1 MIEFQTSPDQY
12 KHWALSI
19 NGGVARLSMDVQ
31 EDQTLA
37 EGYKL
42 KLNSYDLGVDI
53 ELADAIQR
61 LRFEHPAVRAVVI
74 TSLKPRIFCAGANI
88 YMLGTSSHAFKV
100 NFCKFTNETRCAI
113 EDDSRHSGRHY
124 IAALNGTAS
133 GGGYELAIACDEIY
147 LVDDGNSAVS
157 LPEVPLLGVL
167 PGTGGLTRLVDKRK
181 VRRDR
186 ADVFSTLAEGLKG
199 KRAKEWGLIDDSF
212 PTSKFQEAVDARVSE
227 IVNSRSD
234 RFSFPSP
241 SWERGQ
247 GRGLYGANPS
257 PSIPLPEGGAKSG
270 IKLNTFEVESTDD
283 TRNYKYVSL
292 KLNRAK
298 RYADLTLHGPE
309 ADLPTTPD
317 EIQEL
322 GDSYWPLSAYR
333 ELDDALLYLRVNEPE
348 IGLVCLRTE
357 GNIDDVLAVDQML
370 AANRD
375 HWLIREIILYMARV
389 LRRLDLTAK
398 SFFAIVEP
406 GSCFAGNL
414 LELALASD
422 RSYMLN
428 NPDDNLEIATSEL
441 NAGALPMSNGFT
453 RLQSR
458 FLAEPEKV
466 DELLN
471 GNAQTEGP
479 LAPGKMPARRYD
491 TEAAEEAGLIT
502 FAPDDLDWEDEIRLA
517 IEERTSLSPDALTG
531 MEASLRFAGPETMDT
546 KIYGRLTAWQNW
558 IFQRPNAVGP
568 NGALTN
574 YGKPTKARFDYK
586 RT

>member
-1 MIEFQTSPDQY
+1 
-12 KHWALSI
+12 
-19 NGGVARLSMDVQ
+19 MDVQ
-31 EDQTLA
+31 EDETLG

-53 ELADAIQR
+53 ELADAVQR
-61 LRFEHPAVRAVVI
+61 LRFEHPEVKVVVV

-100 NFCKFTNETRCAI
+100 NFCKFTNETRCAL
-113 EDDSRHSGRHY
+113 EDASVHSGQKY
-124 IAALNGTAS
+124 LAALNGTAS

-186 ADVFSTLAEGLKG
+186 ADVFSTLAEGLKA
-199 KRAKEWGLIDDSF
+199 KRAREWSLIDGHF
-212 PTSKFQEAVDARVSE
+212 PTSKFQEGVEARVRE
-227 IVNSRSD
+227 LAAREGEPKGPGVRL
-234 RFSFPSP
+234 R
-241 SWERGQ
+241 
-247 GRGLYGANPS
+247 
-257 PSIPLPEGGAKSG
+257 PLEVEATEGGR
-270 IKLNTFEVESTDD
+270 EYE
-283 TRNYKYVSL
+283 YVSL
-292 KLNRAK
+292 RLNREG
-298 RYADLTLHGPE
+298 RYADLTVRGPGGNLP
-309 ADLPTTPD
+309 ADA
-317 EIQEL
+317 EGIHAL
-322 GDSYWPLSAYR
+322 GDAYWPLRAYR
-333 ELDDALLYLRVNEPE
+333 ELDDALLHLRVNELE

-357 GNIDDVLAVDQML
+357 GDIDRVLEVDRVL
-370 AANRD
+370 TANRD
-375 HWLIREIILYMARV
+375 HWLVREIILHMARV

-398 SFFAIVEP
+398 SFFALVEP

-414 LELALASD
+414 LELLLASD

-428 NPDDNLEIATSEL
+428 DPDQKVELAVSEL
-441 NAGALPMSNGFT
+441 NAGALRMSNGLT

-458 FLAEPEKV
+458 FLAEPGRADAV
-466 DELLN
+466 L
-471 GNAQTEGP
+471 AHEG
-479 LAPGKMPARRYD
+479 RFD
-491 TEAAEEAGLIT
+491 TDGAEEAGLVT
-502 FAPDDLDWEDEIRLA
+502 FAPDDLDWEDEVRVA

-531 MEASLRFAGPETMDT
+531 MEASLRFAGPETLDT

-568 NGALTN
+568 QGALTN
-574 YGKPTKARFDYK
+574 YGKPTQPQFDYK

>member
-1 MIEFQTSPDQY
+1 MINFETTPEQY
-12 KHWALSI
+12 HHWKLKIDGKIAT
-19 NGGVARLSMDVQ
+19 LSMDVQ
-31 EDQTLA
+31 EDRTLA

-53 ELADAIQR
+53 ELADAVQR
-61 LRFEHPAVRAVVI
+61 LRFEHPEVKVVVV

-113 EDDSRHSGRHY
+113 EDASQNSEQRY
-124 IAALNGTAS
+124 VAALNGTAS
-133 GGGYELAIACDEIY
+133 GGGYELAISCDEIF
-147 LVDDGNSAVS
+147 LVDDGNSSVS

-212 PTSKFQEAVDARVSE
+212 PTSKFQELVAAHVQKLVT
-227 IVNSRSD
+227 
-234 RFSFPSP
+234 
-241 SWERGQ
+241 
-247 GRGLYGANPS
+247 
-257 PSIPLPEGGAKSG
+257 AKGEKKAEQG
-270 IKLNTFEVESTDD
+270 IKLNALQVEPTPDG
-283 TRNYKYVSL
+283 REYKYVKV
-292 KLNRAK
+292 KLHRDE
-298 RYADLTLHGPE
+298 RYADLTISAPD

-317 EIQEL
+317 EIEKL
-322 GDSYWPLSAYR
+322 GDAYWPLQAYR
-333 ELDDALLYLRVNEPE
+333 ELDDALLHLRVNELE
-348 IGLVCLRTE
+348 IGLVCLRTT
-357 GNIDDVLAVDQML
+357 GDIDRLLAVDETL

-375 HWLIREIILYMARV
+375 NWLVRETILYMARV

-398 SFFAIVEP
+398 SFFALIEP

-414 LELALASD
+414 LELALCAD
-422 RSYMLN
+422 RTFMLN
-428 NPDDNLEIATSEL
+428 DPDEKIELATSEL
-441 NAGALPMSNGFT
+441 NAGAFPMSNGLT
-453 RLQSR
+453 RLHSR
-458 FLAEPEKV
+458 FLATPEKV
-466 DELLN
+466 EEILD
-471 GNAQTEGP
+471 
-479 LAPGKMPARRYD
+479 KKRFD
-491 TEAAEEAGLIT
+491 TEAADEAGLVT
-502 FAPDDLDWEDEIRLA
+502 FAPDDLDWDEEIRVA

-568 NGALTN
+568 DGALTN
-574 YGKPTKARFDYK
+574 YGKPTQSKFDYR

>member
-1 MIEFQTSPDQY
+1 MINFQTSPENY
-12 KHWALSI
+12 KHWRLRI
-19 NGGVARLSMDVQ
+19 DGNVATLSMDVQ

-53 ELADAIQR
+53 ELADAVQR
-61 LRFEHPAVRAVVI
+61 LRFEHPEVRAVVI

-88 YMLGTSSHAFKV
+88 YMLGSSSHAFKV
-100 NFCKFTNETRCAI
+100 NFCKFTNETRCSI
-113 EDDSRHSGRHY
+113 EDDSRHSERRY

-181 VRRDR
+181 IRKDR

-212 PTSKFQEAVDARVSE
+212 PTSKFQDSIKARVDQ
-227 IVNSRSD
+227 IAMD
-234 RFSFPSP
+234 QTP
-241 SWERGQ
+241 Q
-247 GRGLYGANPS
+247 A
-257 PSIPLPEGGAKSG
+257 SG
-270 IKLNTFEVESTDD
+270 IKLSPLDVNTGPDSREYKFVKLAFERD
-283 TRNYKYVSL
+283 
-292 KLNRAK
+292 K
-298 RYADLTLHGPE
+298 RSVNLTIQGPSS
-309 ADLPTTPD
+309 DLPDTT
-317 EIQEL
+317 EGIEKL
-322 GDSYWPLSAYR
+322 GDSYWPLQAYR
-333 ELDDALLYLRVNEPE
+333 ELDDALLHLRVNEPE
-348 IGLVCLRTE
+348 IGVVCIRTQ
-357 GNIDDVLAVDQML
+357 GNIENVLKVDQTL
-370 AANRD
+370 AEHRN
-375 HWLIREIILYMARV
+375 HWLVREILLHMART

-398 SFFAIVEP
+398 SLFAVIEA

-414 LELALASD
+414 LELVLGAD

-428 NPDDNLEIATSEL
+428 DPETEIELRVSEL
-441 NAGALPMSNGFT
+441 NAGALPMSNGLT

-458 FLAEPEKV
+458 FLAEPGKV
-466 DELLN
+466 DEILSHHDSF
-471 GNAQTEGP
+471 
-479 LAPGKMPARRYD
+479 D
-491 TEAAEEAGLIT
+491 TEEAEEAGLVT

-558 IFQRPNAVGP
+558 IFQRPNAVGEH
-568 NGALTN
+568 GALTN
-574 YGKPTKARFDYK
+574 YGKPTQPQFDYK

>member
-1 MIEFQTSPDQY
+1 MEALSTSKEARMINFQTSPDQY
-12 KHWALSI
+12 QHWKL
-19 NGGVARLSMDVQ
+19 NVAGPVATLTMDVS
-31 EDQTLA
+31 EDVTLG

-61 LRFEHPAVRAVVI
+61 LRFEHPQVKAVVI

-88 YMLGTSSHAFKV
+88 YMLGTSSHTFKV

-113 EDDSRHSGRHY
+113 EDDSRHSGRRY
-124 IAALNGTAS
+124 LAALNGTAS

-199 KRAKEWGLIDDSF
+199 KRAKEWGLIDDYF
-212 PTSKFQEAVDARVSE
+212 PTSKFQESIDARVGE
-227 IVNSRSD
+227 IVGTNGVGHAS
-234 RFSFPSP
+234 
-241 SWERGQ
+241 
-247 GRGLYGANPS
+247 A
-257 PSIPLPEGGAKSG
+257 G
-270 IKLNTFEVESTDD
+270 IKLNPVQLEVKPAGLE
-283 TRNYKYVSL
+283 YKYVNL
-292 KLNRAK
+292 VLNREQ
-298 RYADLTLHGPE
+298 RYADLTVRGPE
-309 ADLPTTPD
+309 GDSPTTPE
-317 EIQEL
+317 EIQTL
-322 GDSYWPLSAYR
+322 GDAYWPLQAYR
-333 ELDDALLYLRVNEPE
+333 ELDHALLHLRVNESE
-348 IGLVCLRTE
+348 IGLVCVRTE
-357 GNIDDVLAVDQML
+357 GNSDDVLAVDKTL
-370 AANRD
+370 AANKD
-375 HWLIREIILYMARV
+375 HWLVREIVLYMARV

-414 LELALASD
+414 LELLLASD

-428 NPDDNLEIATSEL
+428 KEDEQVELKIGEL
-441 NAGALPMSNGFT
+441 NSGALPMSNGLT

-458 FLAEPEKV
+458 FLATPEKV
-466 DELLN
+466 D
-471 GNAQTEGP
+471 GV
-479 LAPGKMPARRYD
+479 LAHSGAFD
-491 TEAAEEAGLIT
+491 TEAAAAAGLIT
-502 FAPDDLDWEDEIRLA
+502 FAPDDLDWEDEIRVA

-568 NGALTN
+568 EGALTN
-574 YGKPTKARFDYK
+574 YGKPTQAHFDFK

>member
-1 MIEFQTSPDQY
+1 MINFQTSPDQY
-12 KHWALSI
+12 KHWKLNVDGA
-19 NGGVARLSMDVQ
+19 VASLSMDVQ
-31 EDQTLA
+31 EDETLA
-37 EGYKL
+37 DGYKL

-61 LRFEHPAVRAVVI
+61 IRFEHPEVRAVVV

-113 EDDSRHSGRHY
+113 EDDSRHSGRRY
-124 IAALNGTAS
+124 LAALNGTAS

-181 VRRDR
+181 IRRDR

-199 KRAKEWGLIDDSF
+199 KRAKEWGLIDDTF
-212 PTSKFQEAVDARVSE
+212 ATSKFQESIDNRVAQ
-227 IVNSRSD
+227 IVNLRTDEESQD
-234 RFSFPSP
+234 
-241 SWERGQ
+241 
-247 GRGLYGANPS
+247 
-257 PSIPLPEGGAKSG
+257 SILRYG
-270 IKLNTFEVESTDD
+270 IKLNPLEFESTEDSRD
-283 TRNYKYVSL
+283 YKYVSM
-292 KLNRAK
+292 KFDRET
-298 RYADLTLHGPE
+298 RYADLTVHGPE
-309 ADLPTTPD
+309 SDLPKALD

-322 GDSYWPLSAYR
+322 GDAYWPLQAFR
-333 ELDDALLYLRVNEPE
+333 ELDDALLHLRVNEPE
-348 IGLVCLRTE
+348 IGLVCIRTE
-357 GNIDDVLAVDQML
+357 GNIDDVLAVDATL

-375 HWLIREIILYMARV
+375 HWLVREIILYMARV

-398 SFFAIVEP
+398 SLFAIVEP

-414 LELALASD
+414 IELLLASD

-428 NPDDNLEIATSEL
+428 NPDQTVEIALSEL
-441 NAGALPMSNGFT
+441 NAGAFPMSNGLT

-458 FLAEPEKV
+458 FLAEPEVV
-466 DELLN
+466 DEIFGGTN
-471 GNAQTEGP
+471 
-479 LAPGKMPARRYD
+479 RFD
-491 TEAAEEAGLIT
+491 TELAEAAGLVT

-531 MEASLRFAGPETMDT
+531 MEASLRFAGPESMDT
-546 KIYGRLTAWQNW
+546 KIFGRLTAWQNW

-574 YGKPTKARFDYK
+574 YGKPTQARFDYK

>member
-1 MIEFQTSPDQY
+1 MINFQTSPDQY
-12 KHWALSI
+12 KHWKLSFE
-19 NGGVARLSMDVQ
+19 GAVARLSMDVA
-31 EDQTLA
+31 EDETLNQ
-37 EGYKL
+37 GYKL

-61 LRFEHPAVRAVVI
+61 IRFEHPEVRAVVV

-113 EDDSRHSGRHY
+113 EDDSQHSGRRY
-124 IAALNGTAS
+124 LAALNGTAS

-181 VRRDR
+181 IRRDR

-199 KRAKEWGLIDDSF
+199 KRAKEWGLIDDTF
-212 PTSKFQEAVDARVSE
+212 PTTKFQDGVDDRVAQ
-227 IVNSRSD
+227 IVNL
-234 RFSFPSP
+234 PSGETTEAGKDAGEP
-241 SWERGQ
+241 QAGMPALQ
-247 GRGLYGANPS
+247 
-257 PSIPLPEGGAKSG
+257 G
-270 IKLNTFEVESTDD
+270 IKLHPLTVRAGLVPAPTDSQERAGTSPAPAD
-283 TRNYKYVSL
+283 TRDYKYISL
-292 KLNRAK
+292 RFHRDK
-298 RYADLTLHGPE
+298 RYADLTVHAPE
-309 ADLPTTPD
+309 SDLSTTAD
-317 EIQEL
+317 EIQKL
-322 GDSYWPLSAYR
+322 GDDYWPLRAYR
-333 ELDDALLYLRVNEPE
+333 ELDDALLHLRVNEPE
-348 IGLVCLRTE
+348 IGLVCVRTE
-357 GNIDDVLAVDQML
+357 GKIEDVLAVDKAL

-375 HWLIREIILYMARV
+375 HWLVRETLLQMART
-389 LRRLDLTAK
+389 LRRMDLTAK
-398 SFFAIVEP
+398 SFFSIIEP

-414 LELALASD
+414 FELVLASD

-428 NPDDNLEIATSEL
+428 HPEKAVEVALSDL
-441 NAGALPMSNGFT
+441 NVGGFLMSNGLT

-458 FLAEPEKV
+458 FLADQKKAYE
-466 DELLN
+466 
-471 GNAQTEGP
+471 AFAHEGP
-479 LAPGKMPARRYD
+479 FD
-491 TEAAEEAGLIT
+491 TEAADEAGLVT
-502 FAPDDLDWEDEIRLA
+502 FAPDDLDWDDEIRLA

-574 YGKPTKARFDYK
+574 YGKPTQAQFDFR

>member
-1 MIEFQTSPDQY
+1 MTNPATPVSVILFQTSPEQY
-12 KHWALSI
+12 KHWKLEVSGA
-19 NGGVARLSMDVQ
+19 VATLSMDVQ
-31 EDQTLA
+31 EDETLA
-37 EGYKL
+37 DGYKL

-53 ELADAIQR
+53 ELADAVQR
-61 LRFEHPAVRAVVI
+61 LRFEHPEVRVVVI

-113 EDDSRHSGRHY
+113 EDDSKHSGRRY

-199 KRAKEWGLIDDSF
+199 KRAKEWGLIDGYF
-212 PTSKFQEAVDARVSE
+212 PTSKFQESIDARVKQLAG
-227 IVNSRSD
+227 D
-234 RFSFPSP
+234 QAP
-241 SWERGQ
+241 
-247 GRGLYGANPS
+247 A
-257 PSIPLPEGGAKSG
+257 SG
-270 IKLNTFEVESTDD
+270 IKLTPVQFESTDNS
-283 TRNYKYVSL
+283 RNYKYVKL
-292 KLNRAK
+292 TLNREQ
-298 RYADLTLHGPE
+298 RYADLTVHGPE
-309 ADLPTTPD
+309 GAQPSTPE
-317 EIQEL
+317 EIHEL
-322 GDSYWPLSAYR
+322 GDAYWPLQAYR
-333 ELDDALLYLRVNEPE
+333 ELDDALLHLRVNEPL
-348 IGLVCLRTE
+348 IGLVCLRTKGE
-357 GNIDDVLAVDQML
+357 IQNVLTVDQTL

-375 HWLIREIILYMARV
+375 HWLVREILLHIARV

-398 SFFAIVEP
+398 SFFAMVEP

-414 LELALASD
+414 LELLLAAD
-422 RSYMLN
+422 RSYMLQ
-428 NPDDNLEIATSEL
+428 DSGASLAVSEL
-441 NAGALPMSNGFT
+441 NAGAFPMSNGLT

-458 FLAEPEKV
+458 FLAEPEKL
-466 DELLN
+466 DEVLGDN
-471 GNAQTEGP
+471 
-479 LAPGKMPARRYD
+479 KSFD
-491 TEAAEEAGLIT
+491 TEEAEDLGLVT
-502 FAPDDLDWEDEIRLA
+502 FAPDELDWEDEIRVA

-558 IFQRPNAVGP
+558 IFQRPNAVGEK
-568 NGALTN
+568 GALTN
-574 YGKPTKARFDYK
+574 YGKPTQAEFDYK

>member
-1 MIEFQTSPDQY
+1 MINFETGPEQY
-12 KHWALSI
+12 KHWKLSI
-19 NGGVARLSMDVQ
+19 DGAVATLSMDVQ
-31 EDQTLA
+31 EDVTLA

-53 ELADAIQR
+53 ELADAVQR
-61 LRFEHPAVRAVVI
+61 LRFEHPEVGVVVV

-88 YMLGTSSHAFKV
+88 YMLSTSSHAFKV

-113 EDDSRHSGRHY
+113 EDASANSSQRY
-124 IAALNGTAS
+124 VAALNGTAS

-199 KRAKEWGLIDDSF
+199 KRASEWGLIDDTF
-212 PTSKFQEAVDARVSE
+212 PTSKFKEGVDARVQAILASG
-227 IVNSRSD
+227 D
-234 RFSFPSP
+234 
-241 SWERGQ
+241 
-247 GRGLYGANPS
+247 
-257 PSIPLPEGGAKSG
+257 AKKKKAGPG
-270 IKLNTFEVESTDD
+270 IKFNPLQVEATALG
-283 TRNYKYVSL
+283 REYKYVSL
-292 KLNRAK
+292 KVNREQ
-298 RYADLTLHGPE
+298 RYADLTVRGPG
-309 ADLPTTPD
+309 AGTPGSLE
-317 EIQEL
+317 EIEQM
-322 GDSYWPLSAYR
+322 GDAFWPLQAYR
-333 ELDDALLYLRVNEPE
+333 ELDDALLHLRVNEPE
-348 IGLVCLRTE
+348 TGLVCLRTE
-357 GNIDDVLAVDQML
+357 GNIDDVLSVDKTL
-370 AANRD
+370 VAHRD
-375 HWLIREIILYMARV
+375 HWLLREIILYMARV

-398 SFFAIVEP
+398 SFFALVEP

-414 LELALASD
+414 LELALSAD

-428 NPDDNLEIATSEL
+428 NPDEMVEIALSEL
-441 NAGALPMSNGFT
+441 NAGALPMSNGLT

-458 FLAEPEKV
+458 FLARPERV
-466 DELLN
+466 EEIFSLDRSFDAE
-471 GNAQTEGP
+471 
-479 LAPGKMPARRYD
+479 D
-491 TEAAEEAGLIT
+491 AEELGLVT
-502 FAPDDLDWEDEIRLA
+502 FAPDDLDWEDEIRVA

-531 MEASLRFAGPETMDT
+531 MEASLRFAGPETLDT

-568 NGALTN
+568 QGALTN
-574 YGKPTKARFDYK
+574 YGKPTQAQFDYR

>member
-1 MIEFQTSPDQY
+1 MINFQTSPDHY
-12 KHWALSI
+12 KHWKLS
-19 NGGVARLSMDVQ
+19 VAGQVATLSMDVQ
-31 EDQTLA
+31 EDVTLA

-53 ELADAIQR
+53 ELADAVQR
-61 LRFEHPAVRAVVI
+61 LRFEHPQVRVVVI

-113 EDDSRHSGRHY
+113 EDDSGHSGRRY
-124 IAALNGTAS
+124 VAALNGTAS

-147 LVDDGNSAVS
+147 LVDDGNSAIS

-199 KRAKEWGLIDDSF
+199 KRAKDWGLIDDTF
-212 PTSKFQEAVDARVSE
+212 PTSKFQEAVAARVRS
-227 IVNSRSD
+227 IV
-234 RFSFPSP
+234 
-241 SWERGQ
+241 E
-247 GRGLYGANPS
+247 
-257 PSIPLPEGGAKSG
+257 EGGKEVAEPG
-270 IKLNTFEVESTDD
+270 IKLNPLHFESTAD
-283 TRNYKYVSL
+283 TREYKNVA
-292 KLNRAK
+292 LNLHREQ
-298 RYADLTLHGPE
+298 RYADLTVRGPA
-309 ADLPTTPD
+309 ADLPTTLD
-317 EIQEL
+317 EIQKL
-322 GDSYWPLSAYR
+322 GDAYWPLQAYR
-333 ELDDALLYLRVNEPE
+333 ELDDALLHLRVNEPE
-348 IGLVCLRTE
+348 IGLVCLRTV
-357 GNIDDVLAVDQML
+357 GNIDDLLAVDKAL

-375 HWLIREIILYMARV
+375 HWLIREIMMHMARV

-398 SFFAIVEP
+398 SFFAIIEP

-428 NPDDNLEIATSEL
+428 SLEVEQASVRASEL
-441 NAGALPMSNGFT
+441 NAGALPISNGLT

-458 FLAEPEKV
+458 FLAAPEKV
-466 DELLN
+466 EQALAHN
-471 GNAQTEGP
+471 GP
-479 LAPGKMPARRYD
+479 FD
-491 TEAAEEAGLIT
+491 TEAAEAAGLIT
-502 FAPDDLDWEDEIRLA
+502 FAPDDLDWEDEIRVA

-531 MEASLRFAGPETMDT
+531 MEASLRFAGPETMNT
-546 KIYGRLTAWQNW
+546 KIFGRLTAWQNW

-568 NGALTN
+568 QGALTN
-574 YGKPTKARFDYK
+574 YGKPTQAQFDYK

>member
-1 MIEFQTSPDQY
+1 MINFQTSPDRY
-12 KHWALSI
+12 KHWKLSFD
-19 NGGVARLSMDVQ
+19 GAVARLSMDVA
-31 EDQTLA
+31 EDETLA

-61 LRFEHPAVRAVVI
+61 IRFEHPEVRAVVV

-113 EDDSRHSGRHY
+113 EDDSHHSGRRY
-124 IAALNGTAS
+124 LAALNGTAS
-133 GGGYELAIACDEIY
+133 GGGYELAIACDEIF

-199 KRAKEWGLIDDSF
+199 KRAKEWGLIDDTF
-212 PTSKFQEAVDARVSE
+212 PTTKFQGGIDERVSQ
-227 IVNSRSD
+227 IVNLRS
-234 RFSFPSP
+234 
-241 SWERGQ
+241 GQ
-247 GRGLYGANPS
+247 TA
-257 PSIPLPEGGAKSG
+257 EGKDAGEPQAEMPALHG
-270 IKLNTFEVESTDD
+270 IKLHPLTVRAGLVPAPTDSQERAGTSPAPTDD
-283 TRNYKYVSL
+283 TRDYKYVSL
-292 KLNRAK
+292 RFHRDK
-298 RYADLTLHGPE
+298 RYADLTVRAPE
-309 ADLPTTPD
+309 SDLPATAE
-317 EIQEL
+317 EIQKL
-322 GDSYWPLSAYR
+322 GDGYWPLRAYR
-333 ELDDALLYLRVNEPE
+333 ELDDALLHLRVNEPE
-348 IGLVCLRTE
+348 IGLVCVRTAGSIE
-357 GNIDDVLAVDQML
+357 NVLAVDKTL

-375 HWLIREIILYMARV
+375 NWLVRETLLQMART
-389 LRRLDLTAK
+389 LRRMDLTAK
-398 SFFAIVEP
+398 SFFSIIEP

-414 LELALASD
+414 FELALASD

-428 NPDDNLEIATSEL
+428 NPDETVEVALSDL
-441 NAGALPMSNGFT
+441 NVGAFPMSNGLT

-458 FLAEPEKV
+458 FLADQKKAYE
-466 DELLN
+466 
-471 GNAQTEGP
+471 AFAHEGP
-479 LAPGKMPARRYD
+479 FD
-491 TEAAEEAGLIT
+491 TEAADTAGLVT
-502 FAPDDLDWEDEIRLA
+502 FVPDDLDWDDEIRLA

-574 YGKPTKARFDYK
+574 YGKPTQAQFDYR

>member
-1 MIEFQTSPDQY
+1 MINFQTSPDQY
-12 KHWALSI
+12 KHWKLAI
-19 NGGVARLSMDVQ
+19 DGAVATLSMDVQ
-31 EDQTLA
+31 EDETLA
-37 EGYKL
+37 SGYKL

-61 LRFEHPAVRAVVI
+61 LRFEHPEVKAVVL

-113 EDDSRHSGRHY
+113 EDDSRTSGRRY

-133 GGGYELAIACDEIY
+133 GGGYELAIACNEIY

-181 VRRDR
+181 IRRDR

-199 KRAKEWGLIDDSF
+199 KRAKEWGLIDDYF
-212 PTSKFQEAVDARVSE
+212 PTSKFQHSIDSRVQSLASSSE
-227 IVNSRSD
+227 TSSSVKGIMLHPLKFETGTNS
-234 RFSFPSP
+234 
-241 SWERGQ
+241 
-247 GRGLYGANPS
+247 
-257 PSIPLPEGGAKSG
+257 
-270 IKLNTFEVESTDD
+270 
-283 TRNYKYVSL
+283 RNYKYVKL
-292 KLNRAK
+292 DLNRDQ
-298 RYADLTLHGPE
+298 RYADLTLHG
-309 ADLPTTPD
+309 ADSNLPTD
-317 EIQEL
+317 VDGIQQL
-322 GDSYWPLSAYR
+322 GDSYWPLQAYR
-333 ELDDALLYLRVNEPE
+333 ELDDALLHLRVNEPE
-348 IGLVCLRTE
+348 IGLICVRSKGDIE
-357 GNIDDVLAVDQML
+357 NVLNVDKTL
-370 AANRD
+370 TANRD
-375 HWLIREIILYMARV
+375 HWLVREIIAHMARV

-398 SFFAIVEP
+398 SFFSFIEP

-414 LELALASD
+414 LEIVLASD

-428 NPDDNLEIATSEL
+428 DPEAESYLALSEL
-441 NAGALPMSNGFT
+441 NTGALPMSNGLT

-458 FLAEPEKV
+458 FLAEPTRI
-466 DELLN
+466 DEVL
-471 GNAQTEGP
+471 AHEG
-479 LAPGKMPARRYD
+479 RFNTD
-491 TEAAEEAGLIT
+491 EAEEAGLIT
-502 FAPDDLDWEDEIRLA
+502 FAPDDLDWQDEIRVA

-558 IFQRPNAVGP
+558 IFQRPNAVGEQ
-568 NGALTN
+568 GALTN
-574 YGKPTKARFDYK
+574 YGKPTQAQFDFK

>member
-1 MIEFQTSPDQY
+1 MINFQTAPEQY
-12 KHWALSI
+12 KHWKLNIA
-19 NGGVARLSMDVQ
+19 GQVATLSMDVQ
-31 EDQTLA
+31 EDVTLA

-53 ELADAIQR
+53 ELADAVQR
-61 LRFEHPAVRAVVI
+61 LRFEHPEVRVVVV

-113 EDDSRHSGRHY
+113 EDDSHNSGRRY

-199 KRAKEWGLIDDSF
+199 KRAKEWGLIDDHF
-212 PTSKFQEAVDARVSE
+212 PTSKFQECVDTRVQE
-227 IVNSRSD
+227 ILSAPASD
-234 RFSFPSP
+234 V
-241 SWERGQ
+241 
-247 GRGLYGANPS
+247 
-257 PSIPLPEGGAKSG
+257 SG
-270 IKLNTFEVESTDD
+270 IRLNPLQVENSSERRD
-283 TRNYKYVSL
+283 YKYVKV
-292 KLNRAK
+292 KLNREE
-298 RYADLTLHGPE
+298 RYADLTVLGPE
-309 ADLPTTPD
+309 AKLPTAPD
-317 EIQEL
+317 EVQKL
-322 GDSYWPLSAYR
+322 GDTYWPLQAYR
-333 ELDDALLYLRVNEPE
+333 ELDDALLHLRVNESMV
-348 IGLVCLRTE
+348 GLVCLRTT
-357 GNIDDVLAVDQML
+357 GNADNLLALDETL

-375 HWLIREIILYMARV
+375 QWFIREILLHMARV

-398 SFFAIVEP
+398 SFFTLVEP

-414 LELALASD
+414 LELLLASD

-428 NPDDNLEIATSEL
+428 NSEEAQAAVCVSEL
-441 NAGALPMSNGFT
+441 NAGALPMSNGLT

-458 FLAEPEKV
+458 FLADPKKV
-466 DELLN
+466 DEVL
-471 GNAQTEGP
+471 AHRGP
-479 LAPGKMPARRYD
+479 LA
-491 TEAAEEAGLIT
+491 TEDAEAAGLIT
-502 FAPDDLDWEDEIRLA
+502 FAPDDLDWEDEIRVA

-531 MEASLRFAGPETMDT
+531 MEASLRFAGPETTDT
-546 KIYGRLTAWQNW
+546 KIFGRLTAWQNW

-568 NGALTN
+568 QGALTN
-574 YGKPTKARFDYK
+574 YGKPTQSQFDFK

>member
-1 MIEFQTSPDQY
+1 MINFQTSPDQY
-12 KHWALSI
+12 KHWKLSI
-19 NGGVARLSMDVQ
+19 DGAVATLSMDVQ
-31 EDQTLA
+31 ENETLA
-37 EGYKL
+37 DGYKL

-61 LRFEHPAVRAVVI
+61 IRFEHPEVRAVVV

-113 EDDSRHSGRHY
+113 EDDSRHSGRRY
-124 IAALNGTAS
+124 LAALNGTAS

-181 VRRDR
+181 IRRDR

-199 KRAKEWGLIDDSF
+199 KRAKEWGLIDDTF
-212 PTSKFQEAVDARVSE
+212 TTSKFPEAIEDRVAQ
-227 IVNSRSD
+227 IVNLRSD
-234 RFSFPSP
+234 D
-241 SWERGQ
+241 
-247 GRGLYGANPS
+247 GAQDN
-257 PSIPLPEGGAKSG
+257 ILRHTG
-270 IKLNTFEVESTDD
+270 IKLNPLEFRSTADSRD
-283 TRNYKYVSL
+283 YKYVSL
-292 KLNRAK
+292 RFHRET
-298 RYADLTLHGPE
+298 RYADLTLRGPE
-309 ADLPTTPD
+309 SDSPNTRD
-317 EIQEL
+317 EIQKL
-322 GDSYWPLSAYR
+322 GDAYWPLQAFR
-333 ELDDALLYLRVNEPE
+333 ELDDALLHLRVNEPE
-348 IGLVCLRTE
+348 IGLLCIRTE
-357 GNIDDVLAVDQML
+357 GKIDDVLAVDATL

-375 HWLIREIILYMARV
+375 HWLVREIILLMARV

-398 SFFAIVEP
+398 SLFAIVEP
-406 GSCFAGNL
+406 GSCFGGNL
-414 LELALASD
+414 LELLLASD
-422 RSYMLN
+422 RSFMLN
-428 NPDDNLEIATSEL
+428 NPDETIELATSEL
-441 NAGALPMSNGFT
+441 NGGAFPMSNGLT

-458 FLAEPEKV
+458 FLSEPDVVE
-466 DELLN
+466 EI
-471 GNAQTEGP
+471 
-479 LAPGKMPARRYD
+479 LAGVNRFD
-491 TEAAEEAGLIT
+491 TELAEAAGLVT
-502 FAPDDLDWEDEIRLA
+502 FTPDDLDWEDEIRLA

>member
-1 MIEFQTSPDQY
+1 MIDFQTSPDQY
-12 KHWALSI
+12 HHWKLAFD
-19 NGGVARLSMDVQ
+19 GAVARLTMDVQ
-31 EDQTLA
+31 EDETLA
-37 EGYKL
+37 DGYKL

-61 LRFEHPAVRAVVI
+61 IRFEHPEVRAVVI

-113 EDDSRHSGRHY
+113 EDDSRHSGRRY

-181 VRRDR
+181 IRRDR

-199 KRAKEWGLIDDSF
+199 KRAKEWGLIDDTF
-212 PTSKFQEAVDARVSE
+212 ATSKFQESIDARVQQAASLL
-227 IVNSRSD
+227 N
-234 RFSFPSP
+234 PGQAGSP
-241 SWERGQ
+241 RYE
-247 GRGLYGANPS
+247 
-257 PSIPLPEGGAKSG
+257 G
-270 IKLNTFEVESTDD
+270 IKLNPLEVETTADS
-283 TRNYKYVSL
+283 RNYKYVSV
-292 KLNRAK
+292 KLHREK
-298 RYADLTLHGPE
+298 RYANLTVQAPE
-309 ADLPTTPD
+309 SDLPTSSD
-317 EIQEL
+317 EIQKL
-322 GDSYWPLSAYR
+322 GDSYWPLRAFR

-348 IGLVCLRTE
+348 IGLVCLRTK
-357 GNIDDVLAVDQML
+357 GDIDKVLAVDKSL
-370 AANRD
+370 TANRD
-375 HWLIREIILYMARV
+375 HWLVREIILYMARG

-398 SFFAIVEP
+398 SFFSIIEP
-406 GSCFAGNL
+406 GSCFAGSL
-414 LELALASD
+414 LELALSSD
-422 RSYMLN
+422 RVYMLN
-428 NPDDNLEIATSEL
+428 NPDEHIEL
-441 NAGALPMSNGFT
+441 AVSDLNSGALPMSNGLT

-458 FLAEPEKV
+458 FLSQPEKV
-466 DELLN
+466 EEVL
-471 GNAQTEGP
+471 AHEG
-479 LAPGKMPARRYD
+479 RFD
-491 TEAAEEAGLIT
+491 TEAAEEAGLVT
-502 FAPDDLDWEDEIRLA
+502 FAPDDLDWTDEIRLA

-558 IFQRPNAVGP
+558 IFQRPNAVGEH
-568 NGALTN
+568 GALTN
-574 YGKPTKARFDYK
+574 YGKPTQAQFDYK

>member
-1 MIEFQTSPDQY
+1 MINFQTSPDRYQ
-12 KHWALSI
+12 HWKLEIS
-19 NGGVARLSMDVQ
+19 GPVATLSMDVQ

-37 EGYKL
+37 DGYKL

-61 LRFEHPAVRAVVI
+61 LRFEHPEVAAVVI

-88 YMLGTSSHAFKV
+88 YMLGSSSHAFKV

-113 EDDSRHSGRHY
+113 EDDSKHSGRRY

-199 KRAKEWGLIDDSF
+199 KRAQEWGLIDGYF
-212 PTSKFQEAVDARVSE
+212 PTSKFQEGIAARVKQ
-227 IVNSRSD
+227 VV
-234 RFSFPSP
+234 
-241 SWERGQ
+241 
-247 GRGLYGANPS
+247 A
-257 PSIPLPEGGAKSG
+257 AKPKTGSG
-270 IKLNTFEVESTDD
+270 IKLNPLQIESTADS
-283 TRNYKYVSL
+283 RNYKYV
-292 KLNRAK
+292 KLALHRDQ
-298 RYADLTLHGPE
+298 RYVDLTVVGPDG
-309 ADLPTTPD
+309 AQPTTVE
-317 EIQEL
+317 EIQKL
-322 GDSYWPLSAYR
+322 GDAYWPLQAYR
-333 ELDDALLYLRVNEPE
+333 ELDDALLHLRVNEPE

-357 GNIDDVLAVDQML
+357 GSIESVLSVDQTL
-370 AANRD
+370 SANRD
-375 HWLIREIILYMARV
+375 HWLVREIIVHIARV
-389 LRRLDLTAK
+389 LRRLDVTAK

-406 GSCFAGNL
+406 NSCFAGNL
-414 LELALASD
+414 LELLLASD
-422 RSYMLN
+422 RSYMLL
-428 NPDDNLEIATSEL
+428 DEQTSVAVSEL
-441 NAGALPMSNGFT
+441 NAGVLPMSNGLT

-458 FLAEPEKV
+458 FLVEPERGDKIF
-466 DELLN
+466 DEKKPMN
-471 GNAQTEGP
+471 TD
-479 LAPGKMPARRYD
+479 K
-491 TEAAEEAGLIT
+491 AEELGLIT
-502 FAPDDLDWEDEIRLA
+502 FAPDDLDWEDEIRVA

-531 MEASLRFAGPETMDT
+531 MEASLRFAGPETLDT

-568 NGALTN
+568 EGALTN
-574 YGKPTKARFDYK
+574 YGKPTKAHFDYK

>member
-1 MIEFQTSPDQY
+1 MINFQTSPEHYQ
-12 KHWALSI
+12 HWKLSVE
-19 NGGVARLSMDVQ
+19 GAVATLSMDVQ
-31 EDQTLA
+31 EDVTLA

-53 ELADAIQR
+53 ELADVVQR
-61 LRFEHPAVRAVVI
+61 LRFEHPEVRVVVL

-113 EDDSRHSGRHY
+113 EDDSHHSGRRY

-181 VRRDR
+181 IRRDR

-199 KRAKEWGLIDDSF
+199 KRAKDWGLIDGTF
-212 PTSKFQEAVDARVSE
+212 PTSKFQEAVAARVSE
-227 IVNSRSD
+227 VAQTVSLRPAED
-234 RFSFPSP
+234 SP
-241 SWERGQ
+241 AET
-247 GRGLYGANPS
+247 P
-257 PSIPLPEGGAKSG
+257 SG
-270 IKLNTFEVESTDD
+270 IKLNPLSFASTADS
-283 TRNYKYVSL
+283 REYKYVSL
-292 KLNRAK
+292 KLNREQ
-298 RYADLTLHGPE
+298 RYTDLTVRAPE
-309 ADLPTTPD
+309 QDPPQTAD
-317 EIQEL
+317 EIQQL
-322 GDSYWPLSAYR
+322 GDSFWALQAYR
-333 ELDDALLYLRVNEPE
+333 ELDDVLLHIRVNEPE
-348 IGLVCLRTE
+348 IGLVCLRTAGE
-357 GNIDDVLAVDQML
+357 IDNVLAIDKTL

-375 HWLIREIILYMARV
+375 HWLVREIISHMARV
-389 LRRLDLTAK
+389 LRRLDMTAK
-398 SFFAIVEP
+398 SFFAIIEP
-406 GSCFAGNL
+406 DSCFAGNL

-422 RSYMLN
+422 RTYMLN
-428 NPDDNLEIATSEL
+428 NPDEALEIAVSEL
-441 NAGALPMSNGFT
+441 NAGALPMGNGLT

-466 DELLN
+466 EEVLAHDE
-471 GNAQTEGP
+471 P
-479 LAPGKMPARRYD
+479 FD
-491 TEAAEEAGLIT
+491 TEAADAAGLIT
-502 FAPDDLDWEDEIRLA
+502 FAPDDLDWEDEIRVA

-546 KIYGRLTAWQNW
+546 KIFGRLTAWQNW

-568 NGALTN
+568 QGALTN
-574 YGKPTKARFDYK
+574 YGKPTQAQFDYK